1 MELIVALAFGA
12 LIWFL
17 CSSFR
22 TAVDDVKYP
31 HKTCPFCG
39 NEVSGHKD
47 YVAVHNLSIAGEA
60 ISELKK
66 IIPEI
71 KDKHTIYDPIGI
83 NRTGKDL
90 TIVIS
95 DL

>member
-1 MELIVALAFGA
+1 MIRVFFDHQYK
-12 LIWFL
+12 FL
-17 CSSFR
+17 GNNIR
-22 TAVDDVKYP
+22 TFY
-31 HKTCPFCG
+31 
-39 NEVSGHKD
+39 E
-47 YVAVHNLSIAGEA
+47 II

-66 IIPEI
+66 EIPQI

>member
-1 MELIVALAFGA
+1 MNGKQISENVISRLPKYYRYLQEL
-12 LIWFL
+12 
-17 CSSFR
+17 
-22 TAVDDVKYP
+22 
-31 HKTCPFCG
+31 
-39 NEVSGHKD
+39 
-47 YVAVHNLSIAGEA
+47 
-60 ISELKK
+60 ELKK
-66 IIPEI
+66 IIPQI